1 VVPDTVIADENGF
14 FSFNGEYTVGSDTLY
29 IEYAGHEGVANVGLG
44 AIADCFCMSFC
55 MVEPLE
61 VVTVQVWDYLL
72 DPEMA
77 GSLSSYIYFC
87 SQANEVNNAA
97 AVTVVVPYGTPVSS
111 VPDLG
116 RRTVLYGAYP
126 NPFNPRTTIAFEL
139 TQQTVV
145 NLFVFDVAGRLIRV
159 LLDGEAVAKGRREI
173 AWDGRD
179 DSGQWVAAGV
189 YFCRLD
195 AGEYSETRRMA
206 LVK

>member
-1 VVPDTVIADENGF
+1 MNRNGMVVLVGTANDAGQFPDTIRRVAFLILLRDAPDEVLVMLKPVHKRFNKLAF
-14 FSFNGEYTVGSDTLY
+14 FRSD
-29 IEYAGHEGVANVGLG
+29 A
-44 AIADCFCMSFC
+44 
-55 MVEPLE
+55 
-61 VVTVQVWDYLL
+61 
-72 DPEMA
+72 
-77 GSLSSYIYFC
+77 
-87 SQANEVNNAA
+87 
-97 AVTVVVPYGTPVSS
+97 VSS
-111 VPDLG
+111 VPDVG